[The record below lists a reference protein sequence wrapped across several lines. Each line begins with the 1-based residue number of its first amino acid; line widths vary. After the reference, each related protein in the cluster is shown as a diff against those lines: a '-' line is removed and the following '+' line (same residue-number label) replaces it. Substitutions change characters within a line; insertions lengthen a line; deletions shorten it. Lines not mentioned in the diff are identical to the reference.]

1 MSIVTPELLLHVGC
15 TPEIASRW
23 SAHMNA
29 AIEVGGLRSKLDQAA
44 FLATC
49 LHESKR
55 FTSMAESMN
64 YAAAVLPEKFSGR
77 FTPELAK
84 QYGRRPSH
92 PANQIQIAI
101 IAYGGWMENDPAP
114 SRDGWDFRGQGPIQI
129 TGKRNVRLFQAW
141 LKARGHDVDVLKN
154 PALLQHAEIGSLAAA
169 WFWSSNKL
177 SRFGEAG
184 KFLECSAVVNTGRS
198 TTPAS
203 GINGWADR
211 LRYYDKIKAY
221 LGLS

>member
-1 MSIVTPELLLHVGC
+1 MSIVTPDLLLHVGC

-23 SAHMNA
+23 PAHMNEA
-29 AIEVGGLRSKLDQAA
+29 MEVGGLRSKLDQAA

-55 FTSMAESMN
+55 FTRMAESMD
-64 YAAAVLPEKFSGR
+64 YAAAVLPDKFSGR
-77 FTPELAK
+77 FTPELAQK
-84 QYGRRPSH
+84 LGRKPHH
-92 PANQIQIAI
+92 PAQQIQIAI
-101 IAYGGWMENDPAP
+101 VAYGGRMDNDTAP
-114 SRDGWDFRGQGPIQI
+114 STDGWDFRGQGPIQV

-141 LKARGHDVDVLKN
+141 LKARGIDSDVLKY
-154 PALLQHAEIGSLAAA
+154 PALLQSDEIGSLAAA

-211 LRYYDKIKAY
+211 LQYFDKIKAY
-221 LGLS
+221 LELA